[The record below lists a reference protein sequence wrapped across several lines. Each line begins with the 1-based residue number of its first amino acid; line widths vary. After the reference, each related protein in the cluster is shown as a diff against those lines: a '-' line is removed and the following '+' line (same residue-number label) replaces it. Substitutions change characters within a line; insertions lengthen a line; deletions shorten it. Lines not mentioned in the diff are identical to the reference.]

1 MSGPQYRSAWGS
13 DAGGVGPQPKEVM
26 PPVQV
31 CAAQPERAVPVP
43 GLPVAPPPASAATLA
58 AQLATALAAERHTP
72 WESWEALA
80 RRAGFPRSTL
90 DRVRA
95 GQGCTVGTAD
105 KLAELFGWTI
115 TLTRK
120 E

>member
-13 DAGGVGPQPKEVM
+13 DAEPSRVEPQ
-26 PPVQV
+26 
-31 CAAQPERAVPVP
+31 A
-43 GLPVAPPPASAATLA
+43 PVAHSSAGSRASEHVPNPDPAASAPAPTLA
-58 AQLATALAAERHTP
+58 AQLAAALAVERHTP

-105 KLAELFGWTI
+105 KLAESFGWTI
-115 TLTRK
+115 ILTWK